1 MEFVDGTNLEDYLER
16 QRKGKKATYPEIL
29 SIIRDIAIAMDY
41 IHEQNVL
48 HLDLRCANV
57 MVMIINGHPYH
68 IDLFHSCFLTIL
80 LF

>member
-1 MEFVDGTNLEDYLER
+1 MEFVDGTNLEDYLEQ

-48 HLDLRCANV
+48 RSE
-57 MVMIINGHPYH
+57 MRKRNGNDY
-68 IDLFHSCFLTIL
+68 
-80 LF
+80 